1 MSDFR
6 LSVRHPFGDLMQ
18 PGRHG
23 RLVDGACQ
31 VSVRERRDLALR
43 VISGNAGQADAI
55 AAAALSLT
63 GLQLPVEAAGVS
75 ENGLALIG
83 TAPGQWLAVAEGHSG
98 HALLESLSGAL
109 SGLATIVDQ
118 SDGKAVLEIS
128 GPRARDAL
136 AKGCA
141 LDLHPSVFLPGSA
154 ATTPVA
160 LIDCQIWQI
169 DAKPTYGLA
178 VPTSYA
184 ESFWTWLTASAT
196 EYGYEVMPAEDFEA

>member
-18 PGRHG
+18 TGHHG
-23 RLVDGACQ
+23 RPVAGPCQ
-31 VSVRERRDLALR
+31 VCLRERRDLALR
-43 VISGNAGQADAI
+43 VISANAGQADAI
-55 AAAALSLT
+55 AAAVLTLT
-63 GLQLPVEAAGVS
+63 GLQLPMGAAGVS
-75 ENGLALIG
+75 GDGIALIG
-83 TAPGQWLAVAEGHSG
+83 TAPGQWLALSEGHVG
-98 HALLESLSGAL
+98 FALLESLSGAL
-109 SGLATIVDQ
+109 AGLATIVDQ

-128 GPRARDAL
+128 GPRARDTL

-141 LDLHPSVFLPGSA
+141 LDLHPSVFIPGSA

-169 DAKPTYGLA
+169 DATPTYGLG

-184 ESFWTWLTASAT
+184 ESFWTWLTASAA
-196 EYGYEVMPAEDFEA
+196 EYGYEVLPVKDLEA

>member
-31 VSVRERRDLALR
+31 ISLKERRDLALR
-43 VISGNAGQADAI
+43 VITANAGQADAI

-83 TAPGQWLAVAEGHSG
+83 TAPGQWLAVAEGPSG
-98 HALLESLSGAL
+98 HALLESLSTAL
-109 SGLATIVDQ
+109 AGLASIVDQ
-118 SDGKAVLEIS
+118 SDGKAVLEMS
-128 GPRARDAL
+128 GPLARDAL

-154 ATTPVA
+154 ATTPVV

-169 DAKPTYGLA
+169 DAKPTYALA

-184 ESFWTWLTASAT
+184 ASFWSWLTASAA
-196 EYGYEVMPAEDFEA
+196 EYGYEVMPAEDLEA